1 MTPWKELAVRES
13 VLEAIRQGHWDFEPE
28 TVKDDQ
34 YDSTEALPGSHAK
47 IQELAERANDGLP
60 LWHPGDRRSY
70 DDTDKALE

>member
-1 MTPWKELAVRES
+1 MRES

-47 IQELAERANDGLP
+47 IQELAEQGKRWIAP
-60 LWHPGDRRSY
+60 VAPGRPTFLRRHGQG
-70 DDTDKALE
+70 A